1 MTWPPLAPAL
11 VGAPPLQ
18 GIGRTCAGQS
28 TATPA
33 GSPPRAADAQQ
44 RQDAFS
50 KHHLLGPCSNI
61 SSSTKGMPTC
71 LHEEGR
77 KRRGEEISLPGLE
90 RRAPADH
97 WPESWRFRKEQ
108 GSGRWEAGYWRV
120 LRLATLSKK
129 QPQNLNPVLQHNT
142 LTARNRG
149 RKKREDLL
157 SEDCCSS
164 GKNCDFTALFLGL
177 LPAPAAAVRTHSLGG
192 YGSR

>member
-1 MTWPPLAPAL
+1 MLDSPRPHPQGHHHAL
-11 VGAPPLQ
+11 PKPS
-18 GIGRTCAGQS
+18 REKTPFQS
-28 TATPA
+28 IISWA
-33 GSPPRAADAQQ
+33 
-44 RQDAFS
+44 
-50 KHHLLGPCSNI
+50 CSNI

-71 LHEEGR
+71 LHEEVE
-77 KRRGEEISLPGLE
+77 EEITLPGLE

-120 LRLATLSKK
+120 LRLAALSKK

-142 LTARNRG
+142 LKARNRG

-164 GKNCDFTALFLGL
+164 GKNCNFMALFLGL
-177 LPAPAAAVRTHSLGG
+177 LPAPAAAVKTHSLGG
-192 YGSR
+192 

>member
-1 MTWPPLAPAL
+1 MTWPPWHQPWSAP
-11 VGAPPLQ
+11 PPLQ

-33 GSPPRAADAQQ
+33 GVTTTRCRRPAETRRLFKASSP
-44 RQDAFS
+44 
-50 KHHLLGPCSNI
+50 GPCSNI

-71 LHEEGR
+71 LHEEVE
-77 KRRGEEISLPGLE
+77 EEISPPRPRE
-90 RRAPADH
+90 KAPADH

-120 LRLATLSKK
+120 LRLATFSKK

-157 SEDCCSS
+157 SEDCCHQVKLQLHGSLP
-164 GKNCDFTALFLGL
+164 GAT
-177 LPAPAAAVRTHSLGG
+177 PAPAAAVRTHSLGG